1 MPLMFRNMKKAL
13 PCTPLL
19 CLKRLSGAQNRGE
32 TKPPSTKERKRI
44 ILWTKV
50 ICNFHIIDLASVLV
64 DLNIKDT
71 KIKVEIDF
79 VTA

>member
-1 MPLMFRNMKKAL
+1 M
-13 PCTPLL
+13 
-19 CLKRLSGAQNRGE
+19 
-32 TKPPSTKERKRI
+32 

-50 ICNFHIIDLASVLV
+50 ICNFYIIDLVSVLA
-64 DLNIKDT
+64 DLNRKGM